1 LKISGKIAAF
11 YKQAIGMT
19 NKSTTHNTMRIY
31 HRYLGYFL
39 AGIMA
44 MYAIS
49 GIVMIFRDTDFLK
62 RKKQVEQK
70 LAPNLNADDLGKALR
85 IRDLKIE
92 KENSEMAFFKQ
103 GNYNKTSGLAV
114 YTVTSLPTILDRLTR
129 LHKANTKQP
138 LYYLNVFFGVSLLFF
153 VISSF
158 WMFLPKTTIFRKG
171 LYFTLA
177 GLLLTLMLLFV

>member
-1 LKISGKIAAF
+1 MA
-11 YKQAIGMT
+11 
-19 NKSTTHNTMRIY
+19 NKSTAHNTMRIY

-49 GIVMIFRDTDFLK
+49 GVVMIFRDTNFLK

-70 LAPNLNADDLGKALR
+70 LAPNLNAEELGKALR

-92 KENSEMAFFKQ
+92 TENSELVFFRQ
-103 GNYNKTSGLAV
+103 GNYNKTSGLAI
-114 YTVTSLPTILDRLTR
+114 YTVTSLPAILGAMTR
-129 LHKANTKQP
+129 LHKANTKQA
-138 LYYLNVFFGVSLLFF
+138 LYYLNIFFGVSLLFF

-158 WMFLPKTTIFRKG
+158 WMFLPRTTIFRKG

-177 GLLLTLMLLFV
+177 GLLLTIILLFV